1 MSGLI
6 AKQIHLRQAWLPVA
20 GVMAII
26 GIVPGMPNAMFL
38 IGAAA
43 AGAIAWFGRPDVM
56 PESEE
61 DATPAGGPAAG
72 GAESARP
79 GTEAITAEDVTW
91 LRKGILEAGTDYT
104 REAGF
109 VRITTAGLAKIEE
122 CIAREDTLIVI
133 ASNLPNPK
141 LVLGRRP
148 GEGEILRV
156 RVADSTAW
164 CKGMIM
170 PDCRQGADRSGV
182 YTCEARPRFKGRV

>member
-1 MSGLI
+1 MTNENTPKKEG
-6 AKQIHLRQAWLPVA
+6 
-20 GVMAII
+20 
-26 GIVPGMPNAMFL
+26 
-38 IGAAA
+38 GAASALASLFGKKARIPANLGDPEATTSSVTTIPSADSEKKSQAEVIGLGITYSEVGA
-43 AGAIAWFGRPDVM
+43 AEKLG
-56 PESEE
+56 
-61 DATPAGGPAAG
+61 
-72 GAESARP
+72 
-79 GTEAITAEDVTW
+79 ITAEDVTW

-109 VRITTAGLAKIEE
+109 VRITTAGIAKIEE

-156 RVADSTAW
+156 RVADSSAW
-164 CKGMIM
+164 CKGMIL